1 MKITNSRKLV
11 NLKFRIG
18 TTKTTKHIPGYNG
31 FIPRTNLNQKAVAHG
46 EGQQERTTIIKNNIV
61 ENYNVR
67 LPAYGGHKPAST
79 LNDRGA
85 IR

>member
-1 MKITNSRKLV
+1 M
-11 NLKFRIG
+11 
-18 TTKTTKHIPGYNG
+18 
-31 FIPRTNLNQKAVAHG
+31 AHG
-46 EGQQERTTIIKNNIV
+46 EGRQERTTIIKNNIV

-67 LPAYGGHKPAST
+67 IPGYAGHKPAST